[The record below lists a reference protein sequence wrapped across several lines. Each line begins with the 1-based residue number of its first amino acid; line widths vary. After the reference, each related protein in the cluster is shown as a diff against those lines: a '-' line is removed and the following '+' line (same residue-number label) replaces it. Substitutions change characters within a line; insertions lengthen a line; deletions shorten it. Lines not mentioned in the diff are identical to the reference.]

1 MNADRAKKISK
12 TVTVQLV
19 LYVILG
25 FSLFMCFL
33 PIVISLFNAFKNDF
47 EIMTD
52 VFAPPS
58 KIDFWGFAR
67 AWADISQNL
76 WNGVFVAFVAGVLN
90 TMLGSLI
97 AYIFQQKQFIGK
109 ELIYRFYIFI
119 MLTPSLV
126 GLPIQYSLINELHLI
141 NNYFSIW
148 LTTLSGG
155 QVGALF
161 LFRTFLGQHP
171 SAVYEAAR
179 IDGASDVQIYLRISI
194 PLAFPSMV
202 LSFINVFSGVYNDYF
217 WPSLVI
223 KDPDLQPVMAVL
235 KRVSDSYLVKNLRVP
250 YAMCLICSLPL
261 IVTTAISMKY
271 FSSGDFA
278 AGIKL

>member
-1 MNADRAKKISK
+1 MNVGKLKKDFRIII
-12 TVTVQLV
+12 VQTV
-19 LYVILG
+19 LYIVLG
-25 FSLFMCFL
+25 LSLFMCFL
-33 PIVISLFNAFKNDF
+33 PIVISLFNSFKNDF
-47 EIMTD
+47 EIMTN
-52 VFAPPS
+52 VFAAPS
-58 KIDFWGFAR
+58 KLDFSGFAK
-67 AWADISQNL
+67 AWSDISKNL
-76 WNGVFVAFVAGVLN
+76 WNGVFVAVVAGVLN
-90 TMLGSLI
+90 TVVGSLI

-109 ELIYRFYIFI
+109 EFLYKFYIFI
-119 MLTPSLV
+119 MLTPGLV
-126 GLPIQYSLINELHLI
+126 GLPIQYSLINDLHLI

-179 IDGASDVQIYLRISI
+179 IDGAGDAQIYLKISI
-194 PLAFPSMV
+194 PLAFPIMV

-235 KRVSDSYLVKNLRVP
+235 KRVSDSYLSKNLRVP

>member
-1 MNADRAKKISK
+1 MNARRAKKNSK
-12 TVTVQLV
+12 IFVVQFILYAV
-19 LYVILG
+19 LI
-25 FSLFMCFL
+25 FSLFMSFL
-33 PIVISLFNAFKNDF
+33 PIIISLFNSFKNDF
-47 EIMTD
+47 EIMTN
-52 VFAPPS
+52 VFAPPTEF
-58 KIDFWGFAR
+58 DFWGFAK
-67 AWADISQNL
+67 AWSDISKNL
-76 WNGVFVAFVAGVLN
+76 WNGVFVALVAGIFN
-90 TMLGSLI
+90 TVLGSLI

-109 ELIYRFYIFI
+109 EFLYKFYIFI

-126 GLPIQYSLINELHLI
+126 GLPIQYSLVNDLHLI

-148 LTTLSGG
+148 LTSLAGG

-171 SAVYEAAR
+171 GAVYEAAR
-179 IDGASDVQIYLRISI
+179 IDGANDVQIYLRISI
-194 PLAFPSMV
+194 PLAFPIMM
-202 LSFINVFSGVYNDYF
+202 LNFINVFSGVYNDYF

-223 KDPDLQPVMAVL
+223 KAPDLQPVMAVL
-235 KRVSDSYLVKNLRVP
+235 KRVSDSYLVKDLRVP

>member
-25 FSLFMCFL
+25 FFLFVWFL
-33 PIVISLFNAFKNDF
+33 AIVSSLFNAFKNDF

-179 IDGASDVQIYLRISI
+179 IDGASDVKIYLRISI
-194 PLAFPSMV
+194 PLAFPIMV